1 LSSTGALA
9 LRKVPEEIIV
19 VGGGYI
25 GLEIASIYARF
36 GTKVTVVEEMQ
47 EIIPT
52 MDRELARSFHSIL
65 KKQGLNIITSHKV
78 VSGLNHGSYA

>member
-1 LSSTGALA
+1 MSSTGALA

>member
-1 LSSTGALA
+1 MSSTGALA
-9 LRKVPEEIIV
+9 LKKLPEEIIV

-36 GTKVTVVEEMQ
+36 GTKVTLLEQME

-52 MDRELARSFHSIL
+52 IDKELAKSFHSIL